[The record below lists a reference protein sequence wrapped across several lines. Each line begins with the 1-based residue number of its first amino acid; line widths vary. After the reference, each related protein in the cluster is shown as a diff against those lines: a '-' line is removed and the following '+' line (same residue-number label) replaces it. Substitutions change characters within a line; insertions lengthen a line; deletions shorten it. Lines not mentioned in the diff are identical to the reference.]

1 MIQKDFLFTINLF
14 RVQNKKYYFL
24 EPEPPFLLGA
34 GTDPILPEPESAP
47 GPRPSRAVAAKEK
60 WRLRDNV

>member
-14 RVQNKKYYFL
+14 RVQNEKYYFL

-47 GPRPSRAVAAKEK
+47 GPRPSGAVAAKEK